1 MKMQNNA
8 EVKASSPIRT
18 SLFEREDSMWGRLKR
33 PSPRPTLIEECRSDD
48 SDLCHE
54 LTDRY
59 GFTPEEMHR
68 AAERYH
74 LGRSKSGKTIY
85 WMIDHHGIVRDGH
98 IGNGWVSQMFKY
110 RYPEAASYIRPKHC
124 LFGQHLLTQ
133 GGSINKNH
141 PDPLMG
147 RGYLNVRATGGA
159 VEPLPTIG
167 EGLGSGSKSSLG
179 QGGLGG
185 CEKLGFKGVPPLEH
199 LMPVGIVESERSA
212 VILSE
217 ARPELLWMAYAYP
230 LNLTVDLFE
239 PFQGRTVTLFP
250 RTDPNQDNYY
260 ASLEFAD
267 QVRRLYHLDFR
278 VSRLLEDRATPAQK
292 SVQIDLADF
301 IMNVPQI

>member
-18 SLFEREDSMWGRLKR
+18 SLYEREGSMWGSLKR
-33 PSPRPTLIEECRSDD
+33 PSPRPTLFEECRSDD

-85 WMIDHHGIVRDGH
+85 WMIDELGIVRDGH
-98 IGNGWVSQMFKY
+98 LANSWVSQMLKSRCPSFLQDW
-110 RYPEAASYIRPKHC
+110 YPHHC

-133 GGSINKNH
+133 CGSREKTQAG
-141 PDPLMG
+141 PLMVPA
-147 RGYLNVRATGGA
+147 YLSERATGGA
-159 VEPLPTIG
+159 VKSSHIG
-167 EGLGSGSKSSLG
+167 EDLDGVDASFSSFL
-179 QGGLGG
+179 
-185 CEKLGFKGVPPLEH
+185 CAEEKDRMGFKGVSPLER

-217 ARPELLWMAYAYP
+217 ARPELLWMAYSYP

-239 PFQGRTVTLFP
+239 PLQGHTITLFP

-260 ASLEFAD
+260 AALEFAD
-267 QVRRLYHLDFR
+267 QVHRRYHLDFR
-278 VSRLLEDRATPAQK
+278 VSSLLEDNATPAQK
-292 SVQIDLADF
+292 SAEIDLADF
-301 IMNVPQI
+301 LFT

>member
-1 MKMQNNA
+1 
-8 EVKASSPIRT
+8 
-18 SLFEREDSMWGRLKR
+18 MWGRLKR

-74 LGRSKSGKTIY
+74 LGLSKSGKTIF

-124 LFGQHLLTQ
+124 LFGQHLLCPAEITEITETNQ
-133 GGSINKNH
+133 CNSCNPCSEKNLSAVSAISAGPTKKSVESVQSVRPNISAVSAISAGPQKSI
-141 PDPLMG
+141 
-147 RGYLNVRATGGA
+147 
-159 VEPLPTIG
+159 
-167 EGLGSGSKSSLG
+167 
-179 QGGLGG
+179 
-185 CEKLGFKGVPPLEH
+185 
-199 LMPVGIVESERSA
+199 GIVESERSA

-217 ARPELLWMAYAYP
+217 ARPELLWMAYSYP

-239 PFQGRTVTLFP
+239 PFQGRTVTIFP

-292 SVQIDLADF
+292 SAQIDLADF
-301 IMNVPQI
+301 IFK

>member
-1 MKMQNNA
+1 MKIQNNA

-18 SLFEREDSMWGRLKR
+18 SLYEREGSMWGSLKR

-85 WMIDHHGIVRDGH
+85 WMIDELGIVRDGH
-98 IGNGWVSQMFKY
+98 LANSWVSQMLKSRCPSFLQDW
-110 RYPEAASYIRPKHC
+110 YPHHC
-124 LFGQHLLTQ
+124 LFGQHQL
-133 GGSINKNH
+133 SIVNCQ
-141 PDPLMG
+141 LS
-147 RGYLNVRATGGA
+147 
-159 VEPLPTIG
+159 IG
-167 EGLGSGSKSSLG
+167 
-179 QGGLGG
+179 
-185 CEKLGFKGVPPLEH
+185 V
-199 LMPVGIVESERSA
+199 VESERSA

-217 ARPELLWMAYAYP
+217 ARPELLWLAYAYP

-239 PFQGRTVTLFP
+239 PLQGHTVTLFP

-260 ASLEFAD
+260 AALEFAD
-267 QVRRLYHLDFR
+267 QVHRRYHLDFR
-278 VSRLLEDRATPAQK
+278 VSTLLEDNATPAQK
-292 SVQIDLADF
+292 SAEIDLADF
-301 IMNVPQI
+301 LFT

>member
-1 MKMQNNA
+1 
-8 EVKASSPIRT
+8 
-18 SLFEREDSMWGRLKR
+18 MWGSLKR

-85 WMIDHHGIVRDGH
+85 WMIDELGIVRDGH
-98 IGNGWVSQMFKY
+98 LANSWVSQMLKSRCPSFLQDW
-110 RYPEAASYIRPKHC
+110 YPHHC

-133 GGSINKNH
+133 CGSREKK
-141 PDPLMG
+141 D
-147 RGYLNVRATGGA
+147 
-159 VEPLPTIG
+159 
-167 EGLGSGSKSSLG
+167 
-179 QGGLGG
+179 
-185 CEKLGFKGVPPLEH
+185 KLGFKGVSPFEN
-199 LMPVGIVESERSA
+199 MPISIVESEKTA

-217 ARPELLWMAYAYP
+217 VYPQTLWLAYAYP

-239 PFQGRTVTLFP
+239 PLQGRTVTLFP

-260 ASLEFAD
+260 AALEFAD
-267 QVRRLYHLDFR
+267 QVHRRYHLDFR
-278 VSRLLEDRATPAQK
+278 VSSLLEDNATPAQK
-292 SVQIDLADF
+292 SAEIDLADF
-301 IMNVPQI
+301 LFQ

>member
-18 SLFEREDSMWGRLKR
+18 SLYEREGSMWGSLKR
-33 PSPRPTLIEECRSDD
+33 PSPRPTLFEECRSDD

-85 WMIDHHGIVRDGH
+85 WMIDELGIVRDGH
-98 IGNGWVSQMFKY
+98 LANSWVSQMLKSRCPSFLQDW
-110 RYPEAASYIRPKHC
+110 YPHHC
-124 LFGQHLLTQ
+124 LFGQHQLSHEVEKFSGKFSSDFEGTRPTHTSE
-133 GGSINKNH
+133 SI
-141 PDPLMG
+141 
-147 RGYLNVRATGGA
+147 
-159 VEPLPTIG
+159 
-167 EGLGSGSKSSLG
+167 KSI
-179 QGGLGG
+179 
-185 CEKLGFKGVPPLEH
+185 
-199 LMPVGIVESERSA
+199 GIVESERSA

-217 ARPELLWMAYAYP
+217 ARPELLWLAYAYP

-239 PFQGRTVTLFP
+239 PLQGHTITLFP

-260 ASLEFAD
+260 AALEFAD
-267 QVRRLYHLDFR
+267 QVHRRYHLDFR
-278 VSRLLEDRATPAQK
+278 VSSLLEDNATPAQK
-292 SVQIDLADF
+292 SAEIDLADF
-301 IMNVPQI
+301 LFT

>member
-1 MKMQNNA
+1 
-8 EVKASSPIRT
+8 
-18 SLFEREDSMWGRLKR
+18 MWGSLKR

-85 WMIDHHGIVRDGH
+85 WMIDELGIVRDGH
-98 IGNGWVSQMFKY
+98 LANSWVSQMLKSRCPSFLQDW
-110 RYPEAASYIRPKHC
+110 YPHHC

-133 GGSINKNH
+133 CGSREKNH
-141 PDPLMG
+141 PDSLMG
-147 RGYLNVRATGGA
+147 R
-159 VEPLPTIG
+159 E
-167 EGLGSGSKSSLG
+167 
-179 QGGLGG
+179 
-185 CEKLGFKGVPPLEH
+185 LGFKGVSPFEN
-199 LMPVGIVESERSA
+199 MPIGIVESERSA

-217 ARPELLWMAYAYP
+217 ARPELLWLAYAYP

-239 PFQGRTVTLFP
+239 PLQGHTITLFP

-260 ASLEFAD
+260 AALEFAD
-267 QVRRLYHLDFR
+267 QVHRRYHLDCR
-278 VSRLLEDRATPAQK
+278 VSTLLEENATPAQK
-292 SVQIDLADF
+292 TAEIDLADF
-301 IMNVPQI
+301 LFT